1 MFLVYIIDI
10 GHWGALT
17 NTSTRLSELHTIRNG
32 YIYNYVTVCNRRPQ
46 TREFAKK
53 TIVRDITEPVFGRYH
68 PTHVFC
74 ESIWT

>member
-10 GHWGALT
+10 SHWGALT

-32 YIYNYVTVCNRRPQ
+32 YIYNYVTACNRRQ
-46 TREFAKK
+46 KIDFSK
-53 TIVRDITEPVFGRYH
+53 VRDITEPVFGRYH

-74 ESIWT
+74 ERIWT